1 MKTSFSPT
9 LLSRGPLGPM
19 MGTFEP
25 GIGPV
30 RLKIDPCRPHEDPP
44 EHVNCLFSLNFDSE
58 RLQYIIV
65 RIEKGPLGSERGG
78 VKFHP
83 FPPTGCATAFMKSCC
98 YCDWNIEC
106 LAG

>member
-1 MKTSFSPT
+1 
-9 LLSRGPLGPM
+9 M
-19 MGTFEP
+19 MGPFEP

-30 RLKIDPCRPHEDPP
+30 RLKTDPCRSDEGPP

-65 RIEKGPLGSERGG
+65 RLENGPLGSERE

-83 FPPTGCATAFMKSCC
+83 FHTHPWLR
-98 YCDWNIEC
+98 Y
-106 LAG
+106 

>member
-1 MKTSFSPT
+1 
-9 LLSRGPLGPM
+9 M
-19 MGTFEP
+19 MGPFEP

-30 RLKIDPCRPHEDPP
+30 RLKTDPCRSDGGPP

-65 RIEKGPLGSERGG
+65 QIENGPLGEG

-83 FPPTGCATAFMKSCC
+83 FHPPP
-98 YCDWNIEC
+98 
-106 LAG
+106 LAVLLNK